1 MVNISTC
8 KTCTGC
14 TACFNICPTKAIDMV
29 ENSEGFLSPVLKIEL
44 CINCGLCAKVC
55 PELSSTKFKTATE
68 CYASAASDEIRKNSS
83 SGGIF
88 RVIAEKILEEN
99 GYVCGAAV
107 NENFAVEHIII
118 SKKED
123 LLKLQKSKYVQSDL
137 NTCFKQIKDLLEHN
151 SKVFFCGTPCQVAG
165 LNNYLRKPYD
175 NLLTADLICHGAP
188 SPKALKIFLEEYA
201 KEEFFDIDFRDKK
214 LNTWNPDFIT
224 TINTANS
231 TKIISGD
238 YNTAFLS
245 DLINRKS
252 CAHCKYAKTE
262 RTGDFTLGD
271 FWGIKHYKKSLDDK
285 KGTSCVFIN
294 STKAKNLYEEIEKA
308 LKFNKSVPL
317 KIAQKSNKNLKEPVP
332 AHKYRELFLNNLDKK
347 PFEKLLK
354 SCSSFSPDCAI
365 LNF

>member
-1 MVNISTC
+1 M
-8 KTCTGC
+8 
-14 TACFNICPTKAIDMV
+14 
-29 ENSEGFLSPVLKIEL
+29 
-44 CINCGLCAKVC
+44 
-55 PELSSTKFKTATE
+55 
-68 CYASAASDEIRKNSS
+68 
-83 SGGIF
+83 
-88 RVIAEKILEEN
+88 
-99 GYVCGAAV
+99 
-107 NENFAVEHIII
+107 
-118 SKKED
+118 
-123 LLKLQKSKYVQSDL
+123 
-137 NTCFKQIKDLLEHN
+137 
-151 SKVFFCGTPCQVAG
+151 
-165 LNNYLRKPYD
+165 
-175 NLLTADLICHGAP
+175 
-188 SPKALKIFLEEYA
+188 EEYA